1 MSYLTYT
8 LASQRQCD
16 LRRSARQARQARHA
30 RAVSRTARRTT
41 WR

>member
-8 LASQRQCD
+8 LASQRQSD
-16 LRRSARQARQARHA
+16 LRRSARQARHA